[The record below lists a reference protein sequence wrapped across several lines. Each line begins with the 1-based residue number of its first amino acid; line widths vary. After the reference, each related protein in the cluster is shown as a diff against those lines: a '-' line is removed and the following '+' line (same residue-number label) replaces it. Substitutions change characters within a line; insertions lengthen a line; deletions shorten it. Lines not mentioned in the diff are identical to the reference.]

1 MTEQEFTALYQKN
14 LDKVFRF
21 IYFKVDSP
29 EIAQDLTS
37 QVFLKFWQN
46 NQPVRNPQAFL
57 FQTARNQVIDFYR
70 QKDKTPISLD
80 ELREQGQEIS
90 QPSFAVQ
97 IELNFE
103 LENLKKA
110 LRRLRDEYSEVIIWH
125 YLDDL
130 SVKEIAEILNKRE
143 NNVRVILHRAL
154 ESLKAQLNTEKN
166 TERH

>member
-29 EIAQDLTS
+29 ETAQDLTS

-46 NQPVRNPQAFL
+46 NQPVKNPQAFL

-70 QKDKTPISLD
+70 QKDKTPVSLE
-80 ELREQGQEIS
+80 ELQEQGQEIP

-97 IELNFE
+97 IELSFE

-110 LRRLRDEYSEVIIWH
+110 LRRIKNEYSEVIIWY

-143 NNVRVILHRAL
+143 NNVRVLLHRAL
-154 ESLKAQLNTEKN
+154 ETLKKEVNEKN
-166 TERH
+166 SV

>member
-1 MTEQEFTALYQKN
+1 
-14 LDKVFRF
+14 
-21 IYFKVDSP
+21 
-29 EIAQDLTS
+29 
-37 QVFLKFWQN
+37 
-46 NQPVRNPQAFL
+46 
-57 FQTARNQVIDFYR
+57 
-70 QKDKTPISLD
+70 
-80 ELREQGQEIS
+80 LREQGQEIS

-143 NNVRVILHRAL
+143 NNVRVLLHRAL